1 MAQFLHRLG
10 MHAARRRWVFL
21 AAWLLVVVVVVAL
34 VREFGANTSNNL
46 ELPGT
51 DSQAASDL
59 LADQFPPQQN
69 GQNPIVFRTETGKV
83 TAPAN
88 KSAIEAAHQTIVDI
102 RYVHSARSPFS
113 QKGASQVSDD
123 KRTAFI
129 PVLLEISNERLTEEK
144 AQRILD
150 AGDPAVEA
158 GMKVAA
164 AGQIGS
170 ELSEPATESS
180 EVVGLATAMV
190 ILAFTFGT
198 LAAMGLPII
207 SAVIGL
213 LIGLSIVGL
222 LGHLTEVPTVAP
234 TLATM
239 IGLGV
244 GIDYALFLVN
254 RYRAH
259 RAEGM
264 ETTDAIAITVAT
276 SGSAVVFAGST
287 VVLALVTLLVA
298 GIPLVTSLGYA
309 SAVAVVTA
317 VLAAITLLPAI
328 FALLGRRIDS
338 LSLPA
343 FMRPEPK
350 PQGQGVWASWARF
363 VTGHPWRSVALA
375 LVILVPLIIPFLS
388 LDLGQEDIGATPK
401 DTTER
406 QAYDLLASGFG
417 VGYNGPL
424 LVAVDLGS
432 PAKPSN
438 KFKKQKRQAEKLQ
451 SELEQE
457 QQQGQAEAARLQ
469 SQGDALQAQQ
479 GELEGEQAA
488 LEGEAAGLEA
498 ERAQLESERAAL
510 DRQRTLRTQFDAL
523 VAQAEGLARETAEL
537 DAEAAAIRRELSAV
551 HAAERR
557 IEAELAGD
565 LTPGRRERLESR
577 LAALQAR
584 EAELVNRLEHV
595 TQQQQRVQAQA
606 DSVRRQAADLR
617 AQAEA
622 LGGAAVALGGEVAS
636 VALEAASLAQ
646 QKDALE
652 QSAADAQIQ
661 AANLQAQKAQLE
673 AEQQV
678 AQIQE
683 KQAKDLKRQ
692 LTNELTNAGGDERG
706 TDPRL
711 VKLQRGLRET
721 TGVDLA
727 SPPQINKSGE
737 AAIFTVIPTTAPA
750 ATETADLVETFRDYV
765 IPQRLAGT
773 DSNAHVGGQ
782 TASYVDLA
790 SGISSKLGLVIAA
803 VIALGFTVLMTAFR
817 SLLVPAQ
824 AAVANVLSVC
834 AAFGVVT
841 ACFQYGWGLDLVG
854 LDTASGTD
862 PIASF
867 VPLIMFAVLFGLS
880 MDYQVFLMSQIEH
893 ARARIDDESK
903 AVAIGLETGA
913 KPIVAAALIMMSVFA
928 SFILNGDPTVKQF
941 GVGLSVGVAL
951 AAMTVLL
958 LAPAL
963 LVLAGRGSWWLPTWA
978 EQHLPQIDIEGQRL
992 EAPATASTRIPQP
1005 SLRRPGLESDP

>member
-1 MAQFLHRLG
+1 ML
-10 MHAARRRWVFL
+10 AARRWWVFL
-21 AAWLLVVVVVVAL
+21 AAWVLALVVVVAL
-34 VREFGANTSNNL
+34 VQAFGTNTSNNL

-51 DSQAASDL
+51 DSQASSDL
-59 LADQFPPQQN
+59 LAAQFPPQQN
-69 GQNPIVFRTETGKV
+69 GQNPIVFRAESGKV
-83 TAPAN
+83 TDSTHKP
-88 KSAIEAAHQTIVDI
+88 AIEAAHQAIT
-102 RYVHSARSPFS
+102 RLPYVHSARSPFS
-113 QKGASQVSDD
+113 QKGAGQVSDD

-144 AQRILD
+144 AQRVLD
-150 AGDPAVEA
+150 AADPAADA

-164 AGQIGS
+164 GGQIGS

-213 LIGLSIVGL
+213 LIGLSVVGL
-222 LGHLTEVPTVAP
+222 LGHITEVPTIAP

-259 RAEGM
+259 RAEDM
-264 ETTDAIAITVAT
+264 DTAASIATTVAT
-276 SGSAVVFAGST
+276 SGSAVVFAGTT
-287 VVLALVTLLVA
+287 VVLALITLLVA
-298 GIPLVTSLGYA
+298 GIPLVTSLGFA

-317 VLAAITLLPAI
+317 VFAAITLLPAI
-328 FALLGRRIDS
+328 LSLLGRRIDS
-338 LSLPA
+338 LALPA
-343 FMRPEPK
+343 FMRPSAK

-363 VTGHPWRSVALA
+363 VTSRPWRSVALA
-375 LVILVPLIIPFLS
+375 LAILLPLIIPFLS

-401 DTTER
+401 STTER

-424 LVAVDLGS
+424 VVAVDLGS

-451 SELEQE
+451 SELENE
-457 QQQGQAEAARLQ
+457 QAQGQAEAARL
-469 SQGDALQAQQ
+469 SGQAEDLEARQA
-479 GELEGEQAA
+479 ELEGEQAA

-498 ERAQLESERAAL
+498 ERVQLESERAAL
-510 DRQRTLRTQFDAL
+510 DRQRTLRAQFDAL
-523 VAQAEGLARETAEL
+523 VSEAEGLARNAAEL
-537 DAEAAAIRRELSAV
+537 DAQAAAIRRALTAV
-551 HAAERR
+551 QAAERR
-557 IEAELAGD
+557 IEAELAGP
-565 LTPGRRERLESR
+565 LRPARRTRLERR
-577 LAALQAR
+577 LAGLQSR
-584 EAELVNRLEHV
+584 EAELVARLERV
-595 TQQQQRVQAQA
+595 TQEQQRVQARA
-606 DSVRRQAADLR
+606 EAVRGQAADLR
-617 AQAEA
+617 AQAQA
-622 LGGAAVALGGEVAS
+622 LGSAAIELGGEVA
-636 VALEAASLAQ
+636 AAAMEAASLAQ

-652 QSAADAQIQ
+652 QDAAAAQIQ
-661 AANLQAQKAQLE
+661 AANLQAQKAELQ

-683 KQAKDLKRQ
+683 KQAKELKRE
-692 LTNELTNAGGDERG
+692 LTKELTNAGGDERG

-721 TGVDLA
+721 TGVDVV

-737 AAIFTVIPTTAPA
+737 AAIFTVIPSTSPA
-750 ATETADLVETFRDYV
+750 ATETADLVETVRNYV
-765 IPQRLAGT
+765 IPQRTAET
-773 DSNAHVGGQ
+773 DVEAHVGGQ

-790 SGISSKLGLVIAA
+790 AGISSKLGLVIAA
-803 VIALGFTVLMTAFR
+803 VIALGFAVLMTAFR

-867 VPLIMFAVLFGLS
+867 VPLIMFTVLFGLS
-880 MDYQVFLMSQIEH
+880 MDYQVFLMSQVEH
-893 ARARIDDESK
+893 ARTSTDDD
-903 AVAIGLETGA
+903 ADAIAKGLETGA
-913 KPIVAAALIMMSVFA
+913 KPILAAALIMMSVFA

-963 LVLAGRGSWWLPTWA
+963 LVLAGRGSWWLPAWA
-978 EQHLPQIDIEGQRL
+978 ERHLPQLDIEGARATTAVTASPRTPPPSPRQPRL
-992 EAPATASTRIPQP
+992 ET
-1005 SLRRPGLESDP
+1005 DP

>member
-1 MAQFLHRLG
+1 MY
-10 MHAARRRWVFL
+10 AARRRWVFL
-21 AAWLLVVVVVVAL
+21 AAWLLVLVVVVAL

-59 LADQFPPQQN
+59 LAEQFPPQQN
-69 GQNPIVFRTETGKV
+69 GQNPIVFRAETGKV
-83 TAPAN
+83 TDPAN
-88 KSAIEAAHQTIVDI
+88 KLAIEAAHQTIVDI
-102 RYVHSARSPFS
+102 HYVHSARSPFS
-113 QKGASQVSDD
+113 QKGAEQVSDD

-264 ETTDAIAITVAT
+264 ETADAIATTVAT

-328 FALLGRRIDS
+328 FSLLGRRIDS

-343 FMRPEPK
+343 FMRPKPK

-375 LVILVPLIIPFLS
+375 LAILLPLMIPFLS

-469 SQGDALQAQQ
+469 SQGDALQARQA
-479 GELEGEQAA
+479 ELEGEQAA

-498 ERAQLESERAAL
+498 ERSQLESERAAL

-523 VAQAEGLARETAEL
+523 VAQAEGLAREAAEL
-537 DAEAAAIRRELSAV
+537 DAQAAAIRRELSAV
-551 HAAERR
+551 QAAERR
-557 IEAELAGD
+557 IEAELAGT
-565 LTPGRRERLESR
+565 LTPGRRARLERR

-584 EAELVNRLEHV
+584 EAELVNGLEHV
-595 TQQQQRVQAQA
+595 TREQERVRAEA
-606 DSVRRQAADLR
+606 DAVRRQAADLR

-622 LGGAAVALGGEVAS
+622 LGGAAVELGGEVAS

-683 KQAKDLKRQ
+683 EQAKDLKRE

-721 TGVDLA
+721 TGVDLV

-737 AAIFTVIPTTAPA
+737 AAIFTVIPSTAPA
-750 ATETADLVETFRDYV
+750 ATETADLVETFRNYV

-773 DSNAHVGGQ
+773 DSDAHVGGQ

-790 SGISSKLGLVIAA
+790 SGISSKLGLVIVA
-803 VIALGFTVLMTAFR
+803 VIALGFAVLMTAFR
-817 SLLVPAQ
+817 SVLVPAQ
-824 AAVANVLSVC
+824 AAIANVLSVC

-880 MDYQVFLMSQIEH
+880 MDYQVFLMSQIDH
-893 ARARIDDESK
+893 ARARTDDPHR
-903 AVAIGLETGA
+903 AIAQGLETGA

-963 LVLAGRGSWWLPTWA
+963 LTLAGRGSWWLPAWA
-978 EQHLPQIDIEGQRL
+978 EQHLPHLDIEGTRA
-992 EAPATASTRIPQP
+992 EAPATASPRTPRP

>member
-1 MAQFLHRLG
+1 ML
-10 MHAARRRWVFL
+10 AARRRWVFL
-21 AAWLLVVVVVVAL
+21 AAWIVVVVVVVAL
-34 VREFGANTSNNL
+34 VRAFGTNTSNNL

-59 LADQFPPQQN
+59 LAAQFPPQQN
-69 GQNPIVFRTETGKV
+69 GQNPIVFRTEDGKV
-83 TAPAN
+83 TDSTNKPAI
-88 KSAIEAAHQTIVDI
+88 KQAHDAIASL

-113 QKGASQVSDD
+113 QKGAGQISDD

-129 PVLLEISNERLTEEK
+129 SVLLDISDERLTEEK

-150 AGDPAVEA
+150 AADPATEA

-164 AGQIGS
+164 GGQIGS

-180 EVVGLATAMV
+180 EVVGLGTAMV

-198 LAAMGLPII
+198 LVAMGLPIV

-213 LIGLSIVGL
+213 LVGLSLVGL
-222 LGHLTEVPTVAP
+222 LGHITEVPTVAP

-264 ETTDAIAITVAT
+264 ETAESIATTVAT
-276 SGSAVVFAGST
+276 SGSAVVFAGTT
-287 VVLALVTLLVA
+287 VLLALVTLLVA

-328 FALLGRRIDS
+328 FGLLGRRIDS

-343 FMRPEPK
+343 FLLPK
-350 PQGQGVWASWARF
+350 PKPPGKGMWGSWARF
-363 VTGHPWRSVALA
+363 VTGHPRRSVLLA
-375 LVILVPLIIPFLS
+375 VAILVPLIIPFLS
-388 LDLGQEDIGATPK
+388 LNLGQEDIGATPK
-401 DTTER
+401 STTER
-406 QAYDLLASGFG
+406 QAYDLMASGFG

-424 LVAVDLGS
+424 VVAVDLGS

-438 KFKKQKRQAEKLQ
+438 KFKKQKRQADKLE
-451 SELEQE
+451 SELEDE

-469 SQGDALQAQQ
+469 SQATDLEARQS
-479 GELEGEQAA
+479 ELEGEQAA
-488 LEGEAAGLEA
+488 LEGQAAGLEA
-498 ERAQLESERAAL
+498 ERSQVENQRAAL
-510 DRQRTLRTQFDAL
+510 DRQRTLRAQFDAL
-523 VAQAEGLARETAEL
+523 VAKAEELARQVAEL
-537 DAEAAAIRRELSAV
+537 DAQAAATRRALGAV
-551 HAAERR
+551 QTAERR
-557 IEAELAGD
+557 IEAELAGE
-565 LTPGRRERLESR
+565 LTPERRALLERR
-577 LAALQAR
+577 LAALQSR
-584 EAELVNRLEHV
+584 EAELVARLEQV
-595 TQQQQRVQAQA
+595 TREQDRVRAQA
-606 DSVRRQAADLR
+606 EAVRQEAADLR

-622 LGGAAVALGGEVAS
+622 LGAAAVELGGEVAS
-636 VALEAASLAQ
+636 LALEAASLSQ

-652 QSAADAQIQ
+652 QSAAAAQVQ
-661 AANLQAQKAQLE
+661 AANLQAQEAQLE

-678 AQIQE
+678 AKIQE
-683 KQAKDLKRQ
+683 KQAKELKRE

-721 TGVDLA
+721 TGVDVV

-737 AAIFTVIPTTAPA
+737 AAIFTVIPTTSPA
-750 ATETADLVETFRDYV
+750 APETADLVETFRNYV

-773 DSNAHVGGQ
+773 DADAHVGGQ

-790 SGISSKLGLVIAA
+790 AGISSKLFLVIAA
-803 VIALGFTVLMTAFR
+803 VISLGFAVLMTAFR

-854 LDTASGTD
+854 LDTSSGTD

-880 MDYQVFLMSQIEH
+880 MDYQVFLMSQIER
-893 ARARIDDESK
+893 ARARTDDDAE
-903 AVAIGLETGA
+903 AIASGLETGA

-941 GVGLSVGVAL
+941 GVGLSVGVGL

-963 LVLAGRGSWWLPTWA
+963 LVLAGRGSWWLPAWA
-978 EQHLPQIDIEGQRL
+978 EQHLPHLDIEGESAAAPVTASSRTPPPSRRQPRL
-992 EAPATASTRIPQP
+992 ET
-1005 SLRRPGLESDP
+1005 DP